1 MQAYK
6 DDEDDD
12 DVYIVI
18 ILDTGERIK
27 LRWGSAR
34 RLQYLLNEI
43 MGNIK

>member
-1 MQAYK
+1 MQAYRY
-6 DDEDDD
+6 DESDDD
-12 DVYIVI
+12 AYIII

>member
-6 DDEDDD
+6 DDSDDD

-34 RLQYLLNEI
+34 WLQCLLNKI
-43 MGNIK
+43 MGKIE